1 MDSDSWSNL
10 FSSSNA
16 RRCQSRSDLFGHEEI
31 EGDDEIKAEFLCPFC
46 AEDFDVVGLCCHID
60 EEHPV
65 EAKNGVCPV
74 CAKRVGSNLVTHITT
89 QHGSLLKVQRKRK
102 FRRGSNST
110 FSILRKELREGSLQ
124 ALLGGSSFPFSS
136 NTEPDPL
143 LSSFIYNAPDE
154 HVSEQPHPLVEA
166 PFMKESTKEESS
178 ERIAQQPPL
187 STKDQEEKARK
198 CEFVQGLLM
207 STILDDL

>member
-1 MDSDSWSNL
+1 MY
-10 FSSSNA
+10 
-16 RRCQSRSDLFGHEEI
+16 
-31 EGDDEIKAEFLCPFC
+31 
-46 AEDFDVVGLCCHID
+46 
-60 EEHPV
+60 
-65 EAKNGVCPV
+65 
-74 CAKRVGSNLVTHITT
+74 
-89 QHGSLLKVQRKRK
+89 SLTRDYVQRKRK

-136 NTEPDPL
+136 STEPDPL

-178 ERIAQQPPL
+178 ERYGHWHDI
-187 STKDQEEKARK
+187 
-198 CEFVQGLLM
+198 LLLFF
-207 STILDDL
+207 SASP

>member
-1 MDSDSWSNL
+1 MYSL
-10 FSSSNA
+10 T
-16 RRCQSRSDLFGHEEI
+16 
-31 EGDDEIKAEFLCPFC
+31 
-46 AEDFDVVGLCCHID
+46 ID
-60 EEHPV
+60 Y
-65 EAKNGVCPV
+65 
-74 CAKRVGSNLVTHITT
+74 
-89 QHGSLLKVQRKRK
+89 VQRKRK

-154 HVSEQPHPLVEA
+154 HASEQPHPLVEA

-178 ERIAQQPPL
+178 ERYEHWH
-187 STKDQEEKARK
+187 DM
-198 CEFVQGLLM
+198 LL
-207 STILDDL
+207 LLFFLQVPE